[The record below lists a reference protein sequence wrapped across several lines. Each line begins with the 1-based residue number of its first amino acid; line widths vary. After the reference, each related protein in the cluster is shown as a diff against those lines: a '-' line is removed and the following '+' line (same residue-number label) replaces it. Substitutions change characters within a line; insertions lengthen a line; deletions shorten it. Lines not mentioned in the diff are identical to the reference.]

1 MTLTSFLRCCI
12 GIPFL
17 RVSIE
22 GYCFKKTRNRCFINI
37 IKHYFFLVNNYT
49 WIPFVNASKILD
61 PIWFFKHVWS
71 LFAFKIKATFK
82 SKIILHTDNSNFQ
95 MFYNCN
101 NKYRRSL
108 NHMLIWPTMFRLSI
122 AIQSDPLFY
131 ITYLISLILI

>member
-22 GYCFKKTRNRCFINI
+22 GYCLKKPEIDASLTLSSI
-37 IKHYFFLVNNYT
+37 IFFLVNNNT